1 MKVSY
6 LIRLDDACPT
16 MDSKKWQIVETL
28 LDKYNVKPM
37 VGVIPHNEDPK
48 QLIAPI
54 DENFW
59 YKVQEWE
66 KKGWAIAL
74 HGYNHCYTS
83 DEGLKGLNPLWKRS
97 EFAGLPIEKQSEK
110 IRKGVAIL
118 KEHGINP
125 KYFFAPSHTY
135 DDNTL
140 RALKKESDIRIIS
153 DTIGLHPYKQ
163 VDFFFIPILG
173 GKCSKRVLPGEWTFC
188 LHPSTMKENDF
199 KNLDLFLSSYSK
211 RFISFDDLNLE
222 EAGSKGLLSK
232 ALSWSYFKYRKLRH
246 CQ

>member
-1 MKVSY
+1 M
-6 LIRLDDACPT
+6 
-16 MDSKKWQIVETL
+16 
-28 LDKYNVKPM
+28 
-37 VGVIPHNEDPK
+37 
-48 QLIAPI
+48 
-54 DENFW
+54 
-59 YKVQEWE
+59 
-66 KKGWAIAL
+66 
-74 HGYNHCYTS
+74 
-83 DEGLKGLNPLWKRS
+83 
-97 EFAGLPIEKQSEK
+97 
-110 IRKGVAIL
+110 